1 MNQIILGVKRDII
14 NYITHLSAYDYI
26 AYAWV
31 FLLFIL
37 VLTLS
42 IIISNKRPIFSIFL
56 IFLNFVFL
64 IFSPLFVDIFMQKS
78 VKKSKVIIEK
88 QEFLHYGNSLIIEGK
103 VKNLGKIDF
112 KECKVKVRVYKFSK
126 NFLKRYFYLL
136 KPLRKKTI
144 WIKDLIPKKGQKG
157 FRVVID
163 KIKFKKDLNISVKAE
178 CY

>member
-1 MNQIILGVKRDII
+1 MNQIILGIKRDII
-14 NYITHLSAYDYI
+14 NYITHLSIYDYI
-26 AYAWV
+26 SYVWV
-31 FLLFIL
+31 LLLFIL

-42 IIISNKRPIFSIFL
+42 IIISNKRPILSIFL
-56 IFLNFVFL
+56 IFFNFVFL
-64 IFSPLFVDIFMQKS
+64 VFSPLFIDILMQKS

-88 QEFLHYGNSLIIEGK
+88 QEFLHYGNSFIVEGK

-112 KECKVKVRVYKFSK
+112 KECKIKVKIYKFSK
-126 NFLKRYFYLL
+126 NFLKKYFYLL

-163 KIKFKKDLNISVKAE
+163 KINYKKDLNISVKAE